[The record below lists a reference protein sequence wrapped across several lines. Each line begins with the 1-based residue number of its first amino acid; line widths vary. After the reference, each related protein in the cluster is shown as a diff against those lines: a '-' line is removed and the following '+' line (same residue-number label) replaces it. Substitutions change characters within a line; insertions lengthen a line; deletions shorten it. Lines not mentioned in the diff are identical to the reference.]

1 MLTVQGLNQQMS
13 EYRIENMRL
22 SEVVVGLEKEVEE
35 IRNARQVESSVEVE
49 EHKKVIC

>member
-22 SEVVVGLEKEVEE
+22 GEVVFGLEKELEE
-35 IRNARQVESSVEVE
+35 IRNARQAESGAEVE

>member
-22 SEVVVGLEKEVEE
+22 GEVVVEMEKEVEE
-35 IRNARQVESSVEVE
+35 IRNVRHVESSVEVE
-49 EHKKVIC
+49 ENKRVIC